1 MQMNHCENSSSSG
14 ISVDPQALF
23 FEHVANKDY
32 EGLSRLYAFQARNA
46 ILSFLAM
53 RHRWTQNSRHNNNNN
68 NGLEGA
74 PSARFGTFPKNSV
87 QKKKI

>member
-1 MQMNHCENSSSSG
+1 MQNNNS
-14 ISVDPQALF
+14 QALF

-53 RHRWTQNSRHNNNNN
+53 RHRWNN
-68 NGLEGA
+68 NGSSGA
-74 PSARFGTFPKNSV
+74 PHAHRFGTYRRKNLKDKKPDKRAEQRCTKPFP
-87 QKKKI
+87 